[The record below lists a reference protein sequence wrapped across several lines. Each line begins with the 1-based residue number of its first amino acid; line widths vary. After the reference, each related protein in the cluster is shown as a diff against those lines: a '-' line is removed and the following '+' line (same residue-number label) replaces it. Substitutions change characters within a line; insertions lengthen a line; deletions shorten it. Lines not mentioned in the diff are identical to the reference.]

1 MSDNLSHYVDV
12 AHGFDWN
19 QQLVKNKG
27 IDLAKDLDF
36 DPDDI
41 FETCLVAFNEA
52 NAHKLVSNLRHTKD
66 NFDKFLK
73 ERSED
78 EERF

>member
-1 MSDNLSHYVDV
+1 MSDKLSNYIDV
-12 AHGFDWN
+12 AHGFDWD
-19 QQLVKNKG
+19 QQFVKNKG

-41 FETCLVAFNEA
+41 FEACLVALNEA
-52 NAHKLVSNLRHTKD
+52 NAHKLLSNLRHTKD
-66 NFDKFLK
+66 KFDLFLK

-78 EERF
+78 EKRF

>member
-1 MSDNLSHYVDV
+1 MSDNLSHDVDV
-12 AHGFDWN
+12 LHGFDWD
-19 QQLVKNKG
+19 QQFVKNKG

-41 FETCLVAFNEA
+41 FEACLVALNEA
-52 NAHKLVSNLRHTKD
+52 NAHKLLSNLRHTKD
-66 NFDKFLK
+66 KFDLFLK

-78 EERF
+78 EKRF

>member
-1 MSDNLSHYVDV
+1 MSDKLSHYIDV
-12 AHGFDWN
+12 AHGFDWD
-19 QQLVKNKG
+19 QHFVKNKG

-41 FETCLVAFNEA
+41 FEACLEALNEA
-52 NAHKLVSNLRHTKD
+52 NAK
-66 NFDKFLK
+66 FDLFLK

-78 EERF
+78 EKGF